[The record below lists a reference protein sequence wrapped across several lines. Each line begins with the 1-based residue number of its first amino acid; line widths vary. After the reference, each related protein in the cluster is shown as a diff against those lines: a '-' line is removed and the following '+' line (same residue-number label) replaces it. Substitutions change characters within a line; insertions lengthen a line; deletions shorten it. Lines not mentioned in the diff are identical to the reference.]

1 MMAEK
6 SSSTRIM
13 LAASLLTSVPVCPM
27 AIPMSADFR
36 ATASFTPSPVM
47 ATIAPHS
54 CKALGKKRQVKAAAP
69 PEPSFALDALPLP
82 PHGQQQR
89 SLSGVSW
96 LESESQPPACT
107 SCGNWASPNLS
118 ASASPSAKWGQ
129 LSPRESYTRTAGVR
143 LICVVHLH

>member
-6 SSSTRIM
+6 SSFTRTM

-27 AIPMSADFR
+27 AIPMSADLR

-54 CKALGKKRQVKAAAP
+54 CKAFGKQRQVEAVAL
-69 PEPSFALDALPLP
+69 PEPSFPRDALPLP

-89 SLSGVSW
+89 PP
-96 LESESQPPACT
+96 LESAGQTLSP
-107 SCGNWASPNLS
+107 SCAGTPVGARQALNLS
-118 ASASPSAKWGQ
+118 DSASPSAEWGQ
-129 LSPRESYTRTAGVR
+129 PSLLCDSHATTAGVG
-143 LICVVHLH
+143 LPLH